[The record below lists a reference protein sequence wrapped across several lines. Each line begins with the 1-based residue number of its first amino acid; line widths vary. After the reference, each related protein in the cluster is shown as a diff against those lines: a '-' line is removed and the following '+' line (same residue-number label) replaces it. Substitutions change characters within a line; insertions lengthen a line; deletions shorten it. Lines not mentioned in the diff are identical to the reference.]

1 MATPYK
7 KVLAALLGSAL
18 LLGASS
24 AFADRSSYVE
34 GPVTDEKTAGDV
46 TTRSWYAKGLA
57 SMIYSTKSVFSVE
70 EKLGLT
76 LVVGKSF
83 HKYFAAEII
92 AGRGF
97 YNQYLGL
104 VLKPN
109 VPISDRVRLHFDL
122 SYVDVYRSDQ
132 GILFDASR
140 AQLVYG
146 IGTEINFTDSV
157 YGTIGFFNTEGMNN
171 GYQLG
176 VGYRF

>member
-1 MATPYK
+1 MPK
-7 KVLAALLGSAL
+7 KTVLSAL
-18 LLGASS
+18 IGGTLLFVSS
-24 AFADRSSYVE
+24 LVFAGKTWYVE
-34 GPVTDEKTAGDV
+34 GQHTNITSATNP
-46 TTRSWYAKGLA
+46 LQ
-57 SMIYSTKSVFSVE
+57 
-70 EKLGLT
+70 LGLGV
-76 LVVGKSF
+76 VVGRDF
-83 HKYFAAEII
+83 HENFAAEII

>member
-46 TTRSWYAKGLA
+46 TTRSWYAEGLA

-76 LVVGKSF
+76 LIVGKSF

-92 AGRGF
+92 AG
-97 YNQYLGL
+97 NHTVKQSVAL

-109 VPISDRVRLHFDL
+109 IQISDRVQVYLDL
-122 SYVDVYRSDQ
+122 GFIQTQDQ
-132 GILFDASR
+132 ATGDFWLLSSPR
-140 AQLVYG
+140 AQSLYG
-146 IGTEINFTDSV
+146 IDADIDFADSA
-157 YGTIGFFNTEGMNN
+157 YCTIGVTSTDGRRNK
-171 GYQLG
+171 
-176 VGYRF
+176 